1 MYDRYFTLLEAQQ
14 LVPALEEILKG
25 IGSTQPMLEVR
36 DVEFRVLAE
45 KINASGGLRVDLD
58 HWSSQQLHRE
68 ALATRIAR
76 DVATLQEMG
85 VVLKDVG
92 KGLVDFPSFLENE
105 EVFLCWKSGEKQI
118 QYWHRMNEGYAN
130 RKPFTADALSSSLK
144 NGNSVQ

>member
-58 HWSSQQLHRE
+58 HWSSQQ
-68 ALATRIAR
+68 
-76 DVATLQEMG
+76 
-85 VVLKDVG
+85 
-92 KGLVDFPSFLENE
+92 
-105 EVFLCWKSGEKQI
+105 
-118 QYWHRMNEGYAN
+118 
-130 RKPFTADALSSSLK
+130 
-144 NGNSVQ
+144 